1 MIEILKN
8 PKTEN
13 YHLLKETILSRRFPW
28 FYASTTTHGE
38 SEGIPGFV
46 NVPMFGHVFI
56 GRPETYGWSTTD
68 SDLHQ
73 LAVDVVREI
82 LHENNFISK
91 QYYILRLAANCVL
104 PNEGLQFS
112 EPHIDHTFPHFN
124 FIVYLTNSGG
134 NTIVEE
140 DTHEPIEDQ
149 PIIFTGWHYMQL
161 PKKERRIVLVAT
173 IFPLDEENLNS
184 LGIPYLN
191 PSY

>member
-1 MIEILKN
+1 MCI
-8 PKTEN
+8 
-13 YHLLKETILSRRFPW
+13 R
-28 FYASTTTHGE
+28 
-38 SEGIPGFV
+38 
-46 NVPMFGHVFI
+46 
-56 GRPETYGWSTTD
+56 D
-68 SDLHQ
+68 S
-73 LAVDVVREI
+73 
-82 LHENNFISK
+82 
-91 QYYILRLAANCVL
+91 
-104 PNEGLQFS
+104 
-112 EPHIDHTFPHFN
+112 IDHTFPHFN